1 MVANADACIIQARAG
16 RTEHVGKKMGHTWLA
31 AGFLAVAIGTTGGAP
46 AERGTESKEPA
57 MSSEKAIPLQL
68 GGVGGVYLLASP
80 GELVVEVE
88 KRDLNNGRGA
98 THLRAILFGPD
109 RGVLDEQW
117 IPEDGVPRGK
127 GRGPAKRLRLAAN
140 VPRTGVYG
148 LNITVTTDRYG
159 TQMVW
164 GFRTNCPKYLVETSR
179 GHKDIRHEEPIV
191 LRNAGVPGDVCFT
204 PRAGA
209 FSLEVEGLAEGCE
222 ALALHN
228 VRGELIETL
237 RVDGRKASHSF
248 PADAHRDAVPWR
260 LHFPKHHGV
269 VHIDGVTRWDKKD
282 RFPNLGLWTPEA
294 GSWFPL
300 LQNRWLLTPYSRT
313 VYGTP
318 GAQVE
323 VPFRVHNSG
332 PEPKAVRLTLEFQQ
346 QAGWPVEL
354 SRERVT
360 LEPGK
365 ASEVVLRCPTPE
377 DEATRTFHLRATP
390 EDGSGFTTYSTIRL
404 RGGPA
409 PAAAPVPIP
418 IVLKPYR
425 HENEQFGYLPDYP
438 VLNQMYFDPANRPFV
453 SLSGTL
459 AAWRDSDWVMH
470 DLRQAVRGGPSTACS
485 ARTSKVAFDRDGG
498 VYLLATRNRQSVYL
512 HSTDGGESF
521 AATTIPGGGGFD
533 IEQFS
538 GHNVPADPPPF
549 VRFTRTA
556 KDPKLRWRSL
566 NDLALFTP
574 TKAADGGVVVGEPV
588 VISRMCIGLSAHSG
602 IPSSVVSRGSKVH
615 VAWGEA
621 TDPKEK
627 VPGVPTYVATY
638 DRATKKLGEPV
649 LIGHGPPANDVHNSP
664 CITMDSKGH
673 LHVLV
678 GTHGRAFKY
687 ARSLKPNDAYG
698 GWTEAE
704 DVGPGLRQTYVGLVC
719 DQTDTLHLVFRL
731 WQNAGDYFPASSY
744 AALAHMRKRPGEP
757 WSEARP
763 LLIAPFSEYSIYY
776 HRLTIDRKGRLF
788 LSYDYWST
796 FWFYRT
802 DHWGKR
808 RALLMS
814 ADGGDSWKLA
824 EGTDLRP

>member
-1 MVANADACIIQARAG
+1 MG
-16 RTEHVGKKMGHTWLA
+16 RTTGHTWLA
-31 AGFLAVAIGTTGGAP
+31 ATCLAIATGSATAAP
-46 AERGTESKEPA
+46 ATAETDRKDTA
-57 MSSEKAIPLQL
+57 MSHEQPISLRL
-68 GGVGGVYLLASP
+68 GGVGGVYFLASP

-98 THLRAILFGPD
+98 THLRAILFGPN
-109 RGVLDEQW
+109 REVLGEQW
-117 IPEDGVPRGK
+117 IPDDGAPNGK
-127 GRGPAKRLRLAAN
+127 GPGPTKRVRLAAN
-140 VPRTGVYG
+140 VPRPGVYG
-148 LNITVTTDRYG
+148 LNVTVTNDRYG
-159 TQMVW
+159 TQIVW
-164 GFRTNCPKYLVETSR
+164 GFRSNCPKYLVETSR

-191 LRNAGVPGDVCFT
+191 LRNPDVPGDVCFM
-204 PRAGA
+204 PRSGA

-222 ALALHN
+222 TLTVHDA
-228 VRGELIETL
+228 RGEVVETL
-237 RVDGRKASHSF
+237 KADGRKVSHSF

-269 VHIDGVTRWDKKD
+269 VHIDGVTRWDKTD
-282 RFPNLGLWTPEA
+282 RFPNLGLWTPELGA
-294 GSWFPL
+294 WFPF

-318 GAQVE
+318 GGQTDVAFQ
-323 VPFRVHNSG
+323 VHNSG
-332 PEPKAVRLTLEFQQ
+332 SETRTVHLALEPGQQ
-346 QAGWPVEL
+346 EAGTTKL
-354 SRERVT
+354 SQEHVT

-365 ASEVVLRCPTPE
+365 AAEVTVRCSTPGG
-377 DEATRTFHLRATP
+377 DAALIFRLRATP
-390 EDGSGFTTYSTIRL
+390 DDASGFTTYSTIRL
-404 RGGPA
+404 HRGPA
-409 PAAAPVPIP
+409 PASRPLPIP
-418 IVLKPYR
+418 IVLKPYL

-438 VLNQMYFDPANRPFV
+438 VLNQMYFDPGNRPFV

-459 AAWRDSDWVMH
+459 AAWRDSGWAMH
-470 DLRQAVRGGPSTACS
+470 DLSQAVRGPAGTACS
-485 ARTSKVAFDRDGG
+485 ARTSKVAFDRNGD
-498 VYLLATRNRQSVYL
+498 VYLLATRDRQPVYM

-521 AATTIPGGGGFD
+521 GCAAIPGGGGFD

-556 KDPKLRWRSL
+556 KDPKLRWRSV

-574 TKAADGGVVVGEPV
+574 AKTADGQVAVGDPIM
-588 VISRMCIGLSAHSG
+588 ISRKCIGLSAHSG

-621 TDPKEK
+621 TDPEEK

-638 DRATKKLGEPV
+638 DRETKELGNPV

-664 CITMDSKGH
+664 CITMDSKGY

-687 ARSLKPNDAYG
+687 ARSLEPNDANG

-719 DQTDTLHLVFRL
+719 DKDDTLHLVFRL
-731 WQNAGDYFPASSY
+731 WQDAGKYYPTGYY

-757 WSEARP
+757 WSEPRP

-776 HRLTIDRKGRLF
+776 HRLTIDRRGRLF

-802 DHWGKR
+802 DHQGKR

-814 ADGGDSWKLA
+814 ADGGDTWKLA
-824 EGTDLRP
+824 GGPDLEP